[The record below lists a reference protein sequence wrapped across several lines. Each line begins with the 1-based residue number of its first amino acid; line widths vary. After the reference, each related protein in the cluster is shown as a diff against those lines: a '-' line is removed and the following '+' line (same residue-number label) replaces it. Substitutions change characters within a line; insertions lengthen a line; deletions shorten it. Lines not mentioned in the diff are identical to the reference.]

1 MKQPG
6 LRRGQIDQ
14 NNDEL
19 IEGNETSGGRWGQK
33 IQSEE
38 IDVFEGNQIR
48 GQNADGKECDE
59 DPLTHEYNLSP
70 VLYGNDIESSRGYQG
85 GSNGEKTESG
95 GGGGRGNGQGG
106 NGGKGNAAGGG
117 SNGALDEAEIQA
129 LHMALDD
136 EYHALATYLSVI
148 ETFGE
153 VEPFVSISQS
163 EQRHIEALVNQFTK
177 SGIAVPQNPWL
188 SEIPP
193 FESLNQACQTGVE
206 AEIADADLYTRLFSM
221 TDNPALIRVFT
232 NLSRASLESH
242 LPQFESCS

>member
-1 MKQPG
+1 MVKRPKV
-6 LRRGQIDQ
+6 
-14 NNDEL
+14 E
-19 IEGNETSGGRWGQK
+19 
-33 IQSEE
+33 
-38 IDVFEGNQIR
+38 V
-48 GQNADGKECDE
+48 
-59 DPLTHEYNLSP
+59 
-70 VLYGNDIESSRGYQG
+70 
-85 GSNGEKTESG
+85 GE
-95 GGGGRGNGQGG
+95 GRGNGQGG

-188 SEIPP
+188 GEIPP